1 MTIDRAHCQQLDSQD
16 PLSGFKA
23 RFQPPRKHT
32 IFLDANSMGA
42 MPATVPDR
50 LASFCT
56 DEWVELRRQGWNHTE
71 WMDRPLQIGNA
82 IAHLMGAG
90 QDNVVVCDNTTV
102 NLYKILT
109 YAWQSR
115 KSGSTILTEDGNF
128 PTDLYVAQGL
138 SQNHPDPPKV
148 KVCASRD
155 ELIDSFDTDTAIV
168 YLSHADYR
176 SGECWNMADI
186 NHRAHAIDALTVWDL
201 SHSTGA
207 IPVDLTR
214 DDADFAVGCGYKY
227 LSGGPG
233 GSAYLWVNPRHAE
246 NGWPT
251 ICGWMG
257 HQDVFA
263 FATEYEPLSGAG
275 RHATGTPA
283 VIANEIFSCAAQIW
297 QEVDEKHLWA
307 KHKALGD
314 LSMELLEQEC
324 GSLGVTINTPLEYE
338 QRGGHIGFSHPGAGP
353 VSEALLAAGV
363 VGSFRRPNSLRF
375 GLGPLY
381 LSYEDIWEA
390 VSRLRK
396 ILESGDWQDA
406 KYQTVSV

>member
-1 MTIDRAHCQQLDSQD
+1 MAIDRAHCQQLDKQD
-16 PLSGFKA
+16 PLSSFKK
-23 RFQPPRKHT
+23 RFQASQKHT

-42 MPATVPDR
+42 MPATVPDQ

-71 WMDRPLQIGNA
+71 WLDRPRQIGDA

-90 QDNVVVCDNTTV
+90 QGNVLICDNTTV

-115 KSGSTILTEDGNF
+115 ESGSTILTEDGNF

-138 SQNHPDPPKV
+138 SHNHPDPPRL

-155 ELIDSFDTDTAIV
+155 ELIDSIDTDTAIV

-186 NHRAHAIDALTVWDL
+186 NHRAHAVDALTVWDL

-233 GSAYLWVNPRHAE
+233 GSAYLWINPRHAE

-257 HQDVFA
+257 HLDVFA
-263 FATEYEPLSGAG
+263 FATEYEPLTGAG

-283 VIANEIFSCAAQIW
+283 VIANEIFFCAAQIW
-297 QEVDEKHLWA
+297 QEVDEKQLWA

-314 LSMELLEQEC
+314 LTMELLEQEC
-324 GSLGVTINTPLEYE
+324 GSLGVTINTPREYK

-363 VGSFRRPNSLRF
+363 VGSFRRPSSLRF

-396 ILESGDWQDA
+396 ILESGDRQNP
-406 KYQTVSV
+406 KFQTVSV

>member
-1 MTIDRAHCQQLDSQD
+1 MDRAACQHLDQAD
-16 PLSGFKA
+16 PLSGFRT
-23 RFQPPRKHT
+23 RFTPPQKDT

-42 MPATVPDR
+42 MPVTVPDR

-56 DEWVELRRQGWNHTE
+56 DQWVELRRQGWSHSE
-71 WMDRPLQIGNA
+71 WLQRPRQIGDA

-90 QDNVVVCDNTTV
+90 DGNVLVSDNTTV

-109 YAWQSR
+109 YAWRARS
-115 KSGSTILTEDGNF
+115 SGSVVLTEDGNF

-138 SQNHPDPPKV
+138 GHAHQDKPETR
-148 KVCASRD
+148 VCTSRD
-155 ELIDSFDTDTAIV
+155 QLVNSIGPDTAVV

-176 SGECWNMADI
+176 TGECWNMADI
-186 NHRAHAIDALTVWDL
+186 NRQAHEADALTVWDL

-207 IPVDLTR
+207 IPVDLIG

-233 GSAYLWVNPRHAE
+233 GPAYLWAHPRHAE
-246 NGWPT
+246 RGWPT

-257 HQDVFA
+257 HRDVFA
-263 FATEYEPLSGAG
+263 FATEYEPLAGAG

-283 VIANEIFSCAAQIW
+283 VIADEIFFCAAEIW
-297 QEVDEKHLWA
+297 KDVDQNLLWA
-307 KHKALGD
+307 KHQALGD
-314 LSMELLEQEC
+314 LTIELLEQEC
-324 GSLGVTINTPLEYE
+324 GQFGVTVNTPRDYSK
-338 QRGGHIGFSHPGAGP
+338 RGGHIGFSHPGAGP
-353 VSEALLAAGV
+353 VSEALLEAGV

-381 LSYEDIWEA
+381 LSFEDIWEA
-390 VSRLRK
+390 IARLRQ
-396 ILESGDWQDA
+396 ILEDNRWQDE
-406 KYQTVSV
+406 KYQQVSV